1 MLKGGPQ
8 DTQEKRLKQMLSS
21 SIDPLA
27 QEIAGLRADVCALQ
41 DALNELPL
49 QEKVDQPSL
58 LARVKSFGADSYEKP
73 KEQFTLN

>member
-1 MLKGGPQ
+1 MLKGGPEH
-8 DTQEKRLKQMLSS
+8 TREKRMQQLMAEALE
-21 SIDPLA
+21 PLA

-58 LARVKSFGADSYEKP
+58 LARVKSFGADSYEKA